1 MPNST
6 TPSVSALPT
15 SAVRA
20 ALLAAALGLLAACGP
35 KPASGIYDPLEP
47 MNRAIHNFNKSLDH
61 TAVRPSANAYGT
73 VVPGPLRQGVQN
85 FALNLGEPSNLAN
98 NLLQL
103 RLDDA
108 VINTLRFA
116 VNTTVGIGGI
126 FDPATAFGIP
136 DPRTDFGETLAVWG
150 VGEGVFIELPIAGP
164 STVRDTMGSI
174 VDLVYDPVRY
184 ILPTAEANYATG
196 IQIVAGLGRRYR
208 YSKTIDS
215 LLYESADSYAQTRLL
230 YLQSRRFELGQKT
243 EGEGDFVDP
252 YEDPYGE

>member
-1 MPNST
+1 MPISNT
-6 TPSVSALPT
+6 LTEPAWPTYALRT
-15 SAVRA
+15 V
-20 ALLAAALGLLAACGP
+20 LLVAGLGLLAACGP

-47 MNRAIHNFNKSLDH
+47 TNRAIHNFNKTLDRG
-61 TAVRPSANAYGT
+61 AVRPTANAYGV
-73 VVPGPLRQGVQN
+73 VVPGPVRQGIQN

-98 NLLQL
+98 NVLQL

-108 VINTLRFA
+108 LVNTVRFA
-116 VNTTVGIGGI
+116 VNTTVGVGGLL
-126 FDPATAFGIP
+126 DPATAMGIP

-150 VGEGVFIELPIAGP
+150 VGEGAFIELPIAGP
-164 STVRDTMGSI
+164 STVRDTVGSI
-174 VDLVYDPVRY
+174 VDIVYDPMRY

-196 IQIVAGLGRRYR
+196 IQVAAGLGRRYR

-230 YLQSRRFELGQKT
+230 YLQSRRFELGQRT

>member
-1 MPNST
+1 MPNRILSSA
-6 TPSVSALPT
+6 PALPT
-15 SAVRA
+15 SRLRA
-20 ALLAAALGLLAACGP
+20 GLLVLALAALAACGP
-35 KPASGIYDPLEP
+35 KPATGIYDPLEP
-47 MNRAIHNFNKSLDH
+47 TNRAIHNFNKSIDRA
-61 TAVRPSANAYGT
+61 AVRPSANAYGT

-98 NLLQL
+98 NLLQF

-108 VINTLRFA
+108 IVNTIRFA
-116 VNTTVGIGGI
+116 VNSTVGIGGLL
-126 FDPATAFGIP
+126 DPATAMGIP

-150 VGEGVFIELPIAGP
+150 VGEGAFIELPIAGP
-164 STVRDTMGSI
+164 STVRDTVGI
-174 VDLVYDPVRY
+174 VVDIVYDPVRY

-196 IQIVAGLGRRYR
+196 IQVAAGLGRRYR

-230 YLQSRRFELGQKT
+230 YLESRRFELGQRT